1 VVEEMGFVDLLGI
14 TKTGVL
20 SRNTI
25 VLFLESIREAQ
36 TS

>member
-1 VVEEMGFVDLLGI
+1 VAEEIGFVNLLEI

-20 SRNTI
+20 SRNII
-25 VLFLESIREAQ
+25 VLFLESVREAQ